1 MSSRLCT
8 ECNAIFIGPQIL
20 DEERPYHQSKEHVQE
35 AADQGCYIC
44 GIIVRSDGW
53 RSVESFRSFKCSSY
67 LSSLR
72 EYSTDWM
79 KLVIEVREEEDNDSS
94 STFQDE
100 AEDLDSNSLQRENHE
115 SAPRE
120 GAFDEVNDPFWA
132 FWLQP
137 SAGKATSTS
146 LNVAI
151 LLTTRRR

>member
-8 ECNAIFIGPQIL
+8 ECNAIFTGPQIL
-20 DEERPYHQSKEHVQE
+20 DEERPYHQSKEHVQG

-53 RSVESFRSFKCSSY
+53 RSVESLRSFKCSWY

-72 EYSTDWM
+72 DYSTDWM
-79 KLVIEVREEEDNDSS
+79 KLVIEVREEEDNDTSS
-94 STFQDE
+94 AFLEE
-100 AEDLDSNSLQRENHE
+100 AEDLDSNSLQRGNHE
-115 SAPRE
+115 SAPSE
-120 GAFDEVNDPFWA
+120 GGFDKENSPIWA

-146 LNVAI
+146 SIVAV
-151 LLTTRRR
+151 LLTTGRR